1 MKRITPLLLLFA
13 ALGVFSLYQL
23 FVQHRF
29 DFIRD
34 YFSDQDNSM
43 LFVGDVMLARNVEG
57 RVREVGTATF
67 FDRVRPLHE
76 RAQFVVGNFEASVP
90 KIHAQTKPFTFQF
103 SVDSL
108 FIPMLKAA
116 GFTHFSQANNHS
128 NDYGTEGYENARALL
143 LQNNLEPFG
152 SYGTLAT
159 SSITYASLEE
169 TTIALIGIHTVV
181 REPTLSELKTIFT
194 ETRKNSDMQVVVVH
208 WGDEYQLLHNRNQEA
223 FAQTV
228 VDLGADVVIGHHPH
242 VVQDIG
248 LIEGVPVF
256 YSLGNYV
263 FDQYWNEDVT
273 RGLAVLMR
281 EDGKYLEF
289 ELIPTASDKS
299 IPTIME
305 SEGASAFLRSLA
317 ERSEQSLR
325 SDIVRGTFRVRK

>member
-1 MKRITPLLLLFA
+1 MKRVTPLLILFA
-13 ALGVFSLYQL
+13 VLGVFSVYQL

-34 YFSDQDNSM
+34 YFSEQEHAM
-43 LFVGDVMLARNVEG
+43 LFVGDVMLARNVED

-67 FDRVRPLHE
+67 FDRVRTLHE
-76 RAQFVVGNFEASVP
+76 RAQFVVGNFEASIP
-90 KIHAQTKPFTFQF
+90 KTHTQTADFTFQF
-103 SVDSL
+103 SMDAL
-108 FIPMLKAA
+108 FVPMLTTA

-159 SSITYASLEE
+159 SSIAYALLEE
-169 TTIALIGIHTVV
+169 TNIALIAVHAVV
-181 REPTLSELKTIFT
+181 REPSLSELKTIFS
-194 ETRKNSDMQVVVVH
+194 EARKNSDIQIVVVH
-208 WGDEYQLLHNRNQEA
+208 WGDEYQQVHNRAQEA
-223 FAQTV
+223 LAETF
-228 VDLGADVVIGHHPH
+228 VDFGADVVIGHHPH

-248 LIEGVPVF
+248 LIEGVPIF

-263 FDQYWNEDVT
+263 FDQYWNEDVR

-281 EDGKYLEF
+281 EDGAYLEF

-305 SEGASAFLRSLA
+305 SESADAFLRSIA
-317 ERSEQSLR
+317 DRSEQSLQ